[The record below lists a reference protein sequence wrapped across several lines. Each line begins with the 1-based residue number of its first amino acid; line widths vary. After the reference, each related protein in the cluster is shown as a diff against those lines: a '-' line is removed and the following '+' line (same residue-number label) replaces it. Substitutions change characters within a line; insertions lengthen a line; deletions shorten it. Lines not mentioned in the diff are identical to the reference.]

1 MITLTDQTYDD
12 YILKNYKTPIFAMF
26 TSKRC
31 GPCKAMYPL
40 IEAIENETPNEILF
54 VKVDTDLS
62 PNAVRNLKIQSVPTL
77 IMILNSYILRRT
89 GFLATKQEI
98 YKFIQG

>member
-12 YILKNYKTPIFAMF
+12 YILKNYRTPIFAMF

-40 IEAIENETPNEILF
+40 IESIENEITDKLF

-62 PNAVRNLKIQSVPTL
+62 PRLIQNLQIQSVPTL
-77 IMILNSYILRRT
+77 IMALNSYILRRT
-89 GFLATKQEI
+89 GFLGTKQEI